1 MSLSVPSC
9 FLADSERAGHYLDV
23 FETPTHDENGRFGK
37 ADDCLPCKN
46 LKDLFDQKEVGLKQL
61 EAIKKFS
68 QEFYVEEKHVNDY
81 LRHLQDMEIR
91 KDIRACEKEKDKGK
105 EYKDFSWSEI
115 ITDGKLSKLRVRE
128 LYLHLTQ
135 HGLNTT

>member
-9 FLADSERAGHYLDV
+9 CLADSERAGHYLDV
-23 FETPTHDENGRFGK
+23 FETPTHDENGRLGK
-37 ADDCLPCKN
+37 ADDCLPRKN
-46 LKDLFDQKEVGLKQL
+46 LKDLFDQKEIGLEQL

-91 KDIRACEKEKDKGK
+91 KDIRARENEKDKRK
-105 EYKDFSWSEI
+105 RFTKTSPSQ
-115 ITDGKLSKLRVRE
+115 KLSLME
-128 LYLHLTQ
+128 
-135 HGLNTT
+135 N